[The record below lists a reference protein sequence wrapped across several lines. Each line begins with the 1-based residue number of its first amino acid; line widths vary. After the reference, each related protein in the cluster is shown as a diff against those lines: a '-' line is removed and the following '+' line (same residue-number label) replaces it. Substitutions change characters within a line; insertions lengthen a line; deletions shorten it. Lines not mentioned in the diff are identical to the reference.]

1 MSEQPVGNVVTQAR
15 APRIAWP
22 VAAIGAWVYDSPER
36 VRIRRAHAAETAQ
49 HLPSQAA
56 IDRARIEDGAARTHL
71 TVVGLVVFIAAIVY
85 PWIAV
90 VLAPWLL
97 LIHTRRRAATR
108 GAPMTMGAAARA
120 WRPVLVPI
128 ALAALCAWAWTQ
140 VPNLAWTA
148 LPTSVSPW
156 LQAGLPGLAT
166 SAGVLIAIGV
176 AVLLTGRS
184 VREHAAAVAV
194 YDDVRTLVGAAV
206 GVPDA
211 TAITVTAHGGQLRVD
226 VGPVR
231 TTMTQLLT
239 QQGVDARLALAQAE
253 WVVEAVSGLTV
264 TVRPVTAAD
273 EEQRAAAQ
281 QTAGLLGGLEE
292 DHDRPD
298 TGWNGWR
305 DAA

>member
-1 MSEQPVGNVVTQAR
+1 MSEQPVGTQAR

-22 VAAIGAWVYDSPER
+22 VAVVGGWIYDAPER

-49 HLPSQAA
+49 HMPSQAA
-56 IDRARIEDGAARTHL
+56 VDRARIEEGAARTHL
-71 TVVGLVVFIAAIVY
+71 GVVALAVTIAAIVY

-90 VLAPWLL
+90 ALAPWLL
-97 LIHTRRRAATR
+97 LVHTRRRAATR
-108 GAPMTMGAAARA
+108 GAPMTMGAAARG
-120 WRPVLVPI
+120 WRPVLVLT
-128 ALAALCAWAWTQ
+128 AVAALCAWVWMQ
-140 VPNLAWTA
+140 VPNLAWIA
-148 LPTSVSPW
+148 LPTPVSPW
-156 LQAGLPGLAT
+156 LQAGLPGLVA

-184 VREHAAAVAV
+184 VREHAAAIAV
-194 YDDVRTLVGAAV
+194 HDDVRTLVAAAV
-206 GVPDA
+206 GAPEA
-211 TAITVTAHGGQLRVD
+211 TAITVTAQGDQLSVD

-231 TTMTQLLT
+231 TTMTQPLT

-264 TVRPVTAAD
+264 TVRPVTVTD

-281 QTAGLLGGLEE
+281 QTAGLLGGLDE
-292 DHDRPD
+292 DHDWPD
-298 TGWNGWR
+298 TDWDGWR